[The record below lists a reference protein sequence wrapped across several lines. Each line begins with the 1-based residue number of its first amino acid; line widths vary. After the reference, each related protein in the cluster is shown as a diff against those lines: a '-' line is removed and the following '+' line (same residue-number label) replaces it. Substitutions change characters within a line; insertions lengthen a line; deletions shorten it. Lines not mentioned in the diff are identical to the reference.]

1 MLIRPISRTL
11 LPVMAMLAAASCSVD
26 TPVYPTVNR
35 SGTDTG
41 TTISLTPDA
50 GPVSPPATTATAPV
64 LPPTVSDAA
73 APPAKADASPVTPP
87 PAIVADAGRTTRS
100 TSADAAPVPPLAKAD
115 ASPVTPPPVIV
126 ADAGR
131 TTRNTSADAAPA
143 LPPAKADAS
152 PVAPPPPVVADAGRT
167 AGDTSAPHATSP
179 DSGSATSGG
188 IPAVS
193 ALSDPVTTPMT
204 GSHATYEVGTG
215 KTYPEPDTV
224 PWCALVA
231 GDVVNIY
238 WRATP
243 YRWKFALRGSGTQAA
258 PIVVNGVTD
267 SSGHRPQFDFNGA
280 RTASGCNSCG
290 ANNIFDTTSQWSLEN
305 YAGILLR
312 GGVNDDYGYKPKW
325 IVIKNLEMS
334 GAKSVNSFINLSGVS
349 TRYAGTAGIWL
360 QPSADIVLE
369 NNVVYDHDWGIF
381 TMAKDDTFLEACE
394 RITIRSSRVYG
405 NGVVG
410 SYLEHNVYIQTT
422 NPVVEGNY
430 FGVLRAGAAGS
441 SYKSRC
447 SGEIFRYNYVE
458 ASARAIDWVYA
469 EDQGGE
475 TGSAATGI
483 ATQPDYGTDYA
494 YGNIIV
500 NDCSLGNCAANPI
513 HYGGD
518 NLGEQDDV
526 SALWVPSPYAPYRSH
541 LYFYN
546 NTVVNRVSQSGSYRT
561 TVFEPSLRDT
571 TIDAWNNVFYFSGDS
586 RFAWV
591 SSAGKIN
598 LRGNNLV
605 YGATV
610 YDASDLALPV
620 NYTISRLGT
629 IVGTDPKFV
638 SATDFHPGVGSGAID
653 LGTEVPAGISTDT
666 LCAGLTVDMEPPL
679 KTNGLCARPQRG
691 AALDLGAMEATQ

>member
-1 MLIRPISRTL
+1 M
-11 LPVMAMLAAASCSVD
+11 
-26 TPVYPTVNR
+26 
-35 SGTDTG
+35 
-41 TTISLTPDA
+41 
-50 GPVSPPATTATAPV
+50 
-64 LPPTVSDAA
+64 
-73 APPAKADASPVTPP
+73 
-87 PAIVADAGRTTRS
+87 
-100 TSADAAPVPPLAKAD
+100 
-115 ASPVTPPPVIV
+115 
-126 ADAGR
+126 
-131 TTRNTSADAAPA
+131 
-143 LPPAKADAS
+143 
-152 PVAPPPPVVADAGRT
+152 
-167 AGDTSAPHATSP
+167 
-179 DSGSATSGG
+179 
-188 IPAVS
+188 
-193 ALSDPVTTPMT
+193 SDPVTTAMT
-204 GSHATYEVGTG
+204 GAHATYDVGTG
-215 KTYPEPDTV
+215 KPYAEPDTV

-243 YRWKFALRGSGTQAA
+243 YKWKFALRGSGTQAA

-290 ANNIFDTTSQWSLEN
+290 TNNIFNTASQWSMED
-305 YAGILLR
+305 YAGILVR
-312 GGVNDDYGYKPKW
+312 GGVSDPYGYKPKW

-334 GAKSVNSFINLSGVS
+334 GAKSVNSFVNLSGVS

-360 QPSADIVLE
+360 QPSADVVLE

-381 TMAKDDTFLEACE
+381 TMSKDDTFLEACE
-394 RITIRSSRVYG
+394 RITIRNSRVYG

-410 SYLEHNVYIQTT
+410 SYTQHNVYIQTT
-422 NPVVEGNY
+422 NPLVEGNY
-430 FGVLRAGAAGS
+430 FGVLRPGAAGS

-469 EDQGGE
+469 EDSGGE
-475 TGSAATGI
+475 AGSTATGI

-518 NLGEQDDV
+518 NCGEQDDTSTLFV
-526 SALWVPSPYAPYRSH
+526 QSPYVPYRSH
-541 LYFYN
+541 LYFFN
-546 NTVVNRVSQSGSYRT
+546 NTMVSRVSQSDSYRT

-571 TIDAWNNVFYFSGDS
+571 TIEAWNNVFYFSGTS

-591 SSAGKIN
+591 ASAGKIN

-620 NYTISRLGT
+620 NYSISKLGT
-629 IVGTDPKFV
+629 IIDTDPKFV
-638 SATDFHPGVGSGAID
+638 SATDFHPGAGSGAID
-653 LGTEVPAGISTDT
+653 LGTGVPAGISTSS
-666 LCAGLTVDMEPPL
+666 LCASLSVNMEPPL
-679 KTNGLCARPQRG
+679 QTNGLCVRSQLG
-691 AALDLGAMEATQ
+691 AAIDLGAMEATP

>member
-1 MLIRPISRTL
+1 MLNPPVSRIL
-11 LPVMAMLAAASCSVD
+11 LPVMAILAAASCSGDQAVSPAAD
-26 TPVYPTVNR
+26 Q
-35 SGTDTG
+35 SGTDNVASIMNST
-41 TTISLTPDA
+41 SLALHRRRPPRATPDA
-50 GPVSPPATTATAPV
+50 GPVLPPAAP
-64 LPPTVSDAA
+64 
-73 APPAKADASPVTPP
+73 DASPP
-87 PAIVADAGRTTRS
+87 PAATDT
-100 TSADAAPVPPLAKAD
+100 
-115 ASPVTPPPVIV
+115 
-126 ADAGR
+126 
-131 TTRNTSADAAPA
+131 APA
-143 LPPAKADAS
+143 LPPAKADAA
-152 PVAPPPPVVADAGRT
+152 PVTPPPPVVVDAGRPTSDASADTTPALPPAKADAAPVTPPVVADAGKPSS
-167 AGDTSAPHATSP
+167 DTSAPPATSP

-188 IPAVS
+188 PPPVS
-193 ALSDPVTTPMT
+193 AMSDPVTTAMT
-204 GSHATYEVGTG
+204 GAHATYDVGTG
-215 KTYPEPDTV
+215 KPYAEPDTV

-243 YRWKFALRGSGTQAA
+243 YKWKFALRGSGTQAA

-290 ANNIFDTTSQWSLEN
+290 TNNIFNTASQWSMED
-305 YAGILLR
+305 YAGILVR
-312 GGVNDDYGYKPKW
+312 GGVSDPYGYKPKW

-334 GAKSVNSFINLSGVS
+334 GAKSVNSFVNLSGVS

-360 QPSADIVLE
+360 QPSADVVLE

-381 TMAKDDTFLEACE
+381 TMSKDDTFLEACE
-394 RITIRSSRVYG
+394 RITIRNSRVYG

-410 SYLEHNVYIQTT
+410 SYTQHNVYIQTT
-422 NPVVEGNY
+422 NPLVEGNY
-430 FGVLRAGAAGS
+430 FGVLRPGAAGS

-469 EDQGGE
+469 EDSGGE
-475 TGSAATGI
+475 AGSTATGI

-518 NLGEQDDV
+518 NCGEQDDTSTLFV
-526 SALWVPSPYAPYRSH
+526 QSPYVPYRSH
-541 LYFYN
+541 LYFFN
-546 NTVVNRVSQSGSYRT
+546 NTMVSRVSQSDSYRT

-571 TIDAWNNVFYFSGDS
+571 TIEAWNNVFYFSDTS

-591 SSAGKIN
+591 ASAGKIN

-620 NYTISRLGT
+620 NYSISKLGT
-629 IVGTDPKFV
+629 IIDTDPKFV
-638 SATDFHPGVGSGAID
+638 SATDFHPGAGSGAID
-653 LGTEVPAGISTDT
+653 LGTGVPAGISTSS
-666 LCAGLTVDMEPPL
+666 LCASLSVNMEPPL
-679 KTNGLCARPQRG
+679 QTNGLCVRSQLG
-691 AALDLGAMEATQ
+691 AAIDLGAMEATP

>member
-1 MLIRPISRTL
+1 
-11 LPVMAMLAAASCSVD
+11 
-26 TPVYPTVNR
+26 
-35 SGTDTG
+35 
-41 TTISLTPDA
+41 
-50 GPVSPPATTATAPV
+50 
-64 LPPTVSDAA
+64 
-73 APPAKADASPVTPP
+73 
-87 PAIVADAGRTTRS
+87 
-100 TSADAAPVPPLAKAD
+100 
-115 ASPVTPPPVIV
+115 
-126 ADAGR
+126 
-131 TTRNTSADAAPA
+131 
-143 LPPAKADAS
+143 
-152 PVAPPPPVVADAGRT
+152 
-167 AGDTSAPHATSP
+167 
-179 DSGSATSGG
+179 
-188 IPAVS
+188 
-193 ALSDPVTTPMT
+193 MT
-204 GSHATYEVGTG
+204 GSHATYDVGTG

-243 YRWKFALRGSGTQAA
+243 YQWKFALRGSGTQAA

-290 ANNIFDTTSQWSLEN
+290 TNNIFNTASQWSMED
-305 YAGILLR
+305 YAGILVR
-312 GGVNDDYGYKPKW
+312 GGVSDVYGYKPKW

-360 QPSADIVLE
+360 QPSADVVLE

-381 TMAKDDTFLEACE
+381 TMSKDDTFLEACE
-394 RITIRSSRVYG
+394 RITIRNSRVYG

-410 SYLEHNVYIQTT
+410 SYTQHNVYIQTT
-422 NPVVEGNY
+422 NPLVEGNY
-430 FGVLRAGAAGS
+430 FGVLRPGAAGS

-469 EDQGGE
+469 EDSGGE
-475 TGSAATGI
+475 TGSTATGI
-483 ATQPDYGTDYA
+483 ATQADYGTDYA

-518 NLGEQDDV
+518 NLGEQDNV
-526 SALWVPSPYAPYRSH
+526 ATLFVQSPFVPYRSH

-546 NTVVNRVSQSGSYRT
+546 NTVVSRVSQTDSYRT
-561 TVFEPSLRDT
+561 SVFEPSLRDT
-571 TIDAWNNVFYFSGDS
+571 TVEAWNNVFYFSGDS

-591 SSAGKIN
+591 ASAGKIN

-610 YDASDLALPV
+610 YDASDLALSV
-620 NYTISRLGT
+620 NYTISKSGT
-629 IVGTDPKFV
+629 IVSTDPKFV
-638 SATDFHPGVGSGAID
+638 SATNFHPGVGSGAID
-653 LGTEVPAGISTDT
+653 LGTGVPAGISPSTQYAD
-666 LCAGLTVDMEPPL
+666 LPVNMEPPL
-679 KTNGLCARPQRG
+679 KTNGLCARPERG
-691 AALDLGAMEATQ
+691 GEIDLGAMEDTP

>member
-1 MLIRPISRTL
+1 MSIRPISRTL
-11 LPVMAMLAAASCSVD
+11 LPLLAVLVAASCSGDNAVS
-26 TPVYPTVNR
+26 PAVGP
-35 SGTDTG
+35 SGTDNVASTANAFSTFRHRRHPAPVPSPVTPDAG
-41 TTISLTPDA
+41 SVSPPVTPDA
-50 GPVSPPATTATAPV
+50 GPVSPPATPDAGPV
-64 LPPTVSDAA
+64 LPPQTSDAA
-73 APPAKADASPVTPP
+73 TADTAPPLPPAKADASPVTPP
-87 PAIVADAGRTTRS
+87 P
-100 TSADAAPVPPLAKAD
+100 
-115 ASPVTPPPVIV
+115 
-126 ADAGR
+126 
-131 TTRNTSADAAPA
+131 
-143 LPPAKADAS
+143 
-152 PVAPPPPVVADAGRT
+152 PVVADAGRPTSDT
-167 AGDTSAPHATSP
+167 ATPPATSP
-179 DSGSATSGG
+179 DSGSAASGG
-188 IPAVS
+188 TPAVS

-204 GSHATYEVGTG
+204 GSHATYDVGTG

-267 SSGHRPQFDFNGA
+267 SSGHRPKFDFNGA

-290 ANNIFDTTSQWSLEN
+290 ANNIFDTTSQWSLED

-334 GAKSVNSFINLSGVS
+334 GAKNENSFLNLSGVS
-349 TRYAGTAGIWL
+349 TRYAGSAGIWL
-360 QPSADIVLE
+360 QPSADVVLE

-394 RITIRSSRVYG
+394 RITIRNSRVYG

-410 SYLEHNVYIQTT
+410 SYTQHNVYIQTT
-422 NPVVEGNY
+422 NPLVEGNY
-430 FGVLRAGAAGS
+430 FGVLRPGAAGS

-458 ASARAIDWVYA
+458 ASARAIDWVEA

-475 TGSAATGI
+475 PGSTAPGI
-483 ATQPDYGTDYA
+483 ATQSDYGTDYA

-518 NLGEQDDV
+518 NCGEQDDV
-526 SALWVPSPYAPYRSH
+526 STLFVQSPYSPYRSH
-541 LYFYN
+541 LYFFN
-546 NTVVNRVSQSGSYRT
+546 NTVVSRISQADSYRV
-561 TVFEPSLRDT
+561 TVFQPSLRNT
-571 TIDAWNNVFYFSGDS
+571 TIEAWNNVFYFSGDS

-591 SSAGKIN
+591 GSSGKIN
-598 LRGNNLV
+598 LRGDNLV

-610 YDASDLALPV
+610 NDASDFALPV
-620 NYTISRLGT
+620 NYAISKLGT
-629 IVGTDPKFV
+629 IVSTDPKFV
-638 SATDFHPGVGSGAID
+638 STTNFHPGVGSGAID
-653 LGTEVPAGISTDT
+653 LGTGVTVGISTGS
-666 LCAGLTVDMEPPL
+666 LCASLPVNMEPPL
-679 KTNGLCARPQRG
+679 KSNGLCARSQRG
-691 AALDLGAMEATQ
+691 GASDLGAMEAAQ

>member
-1 MLIRPISRTL
+1 M
-11 LPVMAMLAAASCSVD
+11 
-26 TPVYPTVNR
+26 
-35 SGTDTG
+35 
-41 TTISLTPDA
+41 
-50 GPVSPPATTATAPV
+50 
-64 LPPTVSDAA
+64 
-73 APPAKADASPVTPP
+73 
-87 PAIVADAGRTTRS
+87 
-100 TSADAAPVPPLAKAD
+100 
-115 ASPVTPPPVIV
+115 
-126 ADAGR
+126 
-131 TTRNTSADAAPA
+131 
-143 LPPAKADAS
+143 
-152 PVAPPPPVVADAGRT
+152 
-167 AGDTSAPHATSP
+167 
-179 DSGSATSGG
+179 
-188 IPAVS
+188 
-193 ALSDPVTTPMT
+193 SDPVTTAMT
-204 GSHATYEVGTG
+204 GAHATYDVGTG
-215 KTYPEPDTV
+215 KPYAEPDTV

-243 YRWKFALRGSGTQAA
+243 YKWKFALRGSGTQAA

-290 ANNIFDTTSQWSLEN
+290 TNNIFNTASQWSMED
-305 YAGILLR
+305 YAGILVR
-312 GGVNDDYGYKPKW
+312 GGVSDPYGYKPKW

-334 GAKSVNSFINLSGVS
+334 GAKSVNSFVNLSGVS

-360 QPSADIVLE
+360 QPSADVVLE

-381 TMAKDDTFLEACE
+381 TMSKDDTFLEACE
-394 RITIRSSRVYG
+394 RITIRNSRVYG

-410 SYLEHNVYIQTT
+410 SYTQHNVYIQTT
-422 NPVVEGNY
+422 NPLVEGNY
-430 FGVLRAGAAGS
+430 FGVLRPGAAGS

-469 EDQGGE
+469 EDSGGE
-475 TGSAATGI
+475 AGSTATGI

-518 NLGEQDDV
+518 NCGEQDDTSTPFV
-526 SALWVPSPYAPYRSH
+526 QSPYVPYRSH
-541 LYFYN
+541 LYFFN
-546 NTVVNRVSQSGSYRT
+546 NTVVSRVNSTDSYRT
-561 TVFEPSLRDT
+561 SVFQPSLRDT
-571 TIDAWNNVFYFSGDS
+571 TIEAWNNVFYFSGTS

-591 SSAGKIN
+591 ASAGKIN

-620 NYTISRLGT
+620 NYSISELGT
-629 IVGTDPKFV
+629 IVSTDPKFV
-638 SATDFHPGVGSGAID
+638 SATDFHPGAGSGAID
-653 LGTEVPAGISTDT
+653 LGTGVPAGISTGT
-666 LCAGLTVDMEPPL
+666 LCASLSVNMEPPL
-679 KTNGLCARPQRG
+679 QTNGLCARQEQG
-691 AALDLGAMEATQ
+691 GEIDLGAMEETP

>member
-1 MLIRPISRTL
+1 
-11 LPVMAMLAAASCSVD
+11 
-26 TPVYPTVNR
+26 
-35 SGTDTG
+35 
-41 TTISLTPDA
+41 
-50 GPVSPPATTATAPV
+50 
-64 LPPTVSDAA
+64 
-73 APPAKADASPVTPP
+73 
-87 PAIVADAGRTTRS
+87 
-100 TSADAAPVPPLAKAD
+100 
-115 ASPVTPPPVIV
+115 
-126 ADAGR
+126 
-131 TTRNTSADAAPA
+131 
-143 LPPAKADAS
+143 
-152 PVAPPPPVVADAGRT
+152 
-167 AGDTSAPHATSP
+167 
-179 DSGSATSGG
+179 
-188 IPAVS
+188 
-193 ALSDPVTTPMT
+193 MT
-204 GSHATYEVGTG
+204 GSHATYDVGTG
-215 KTYPEPDTV
+215 KTYAEPDTV

-243 YRWKFALRGSGTQAA
+243 YKWKFALRGSGTQAA

-290 ANNIFDTTSQWSLEN
+290 ANNIFNTASQWSLED
-305 YAGILLR
+305 YAGILVR
-312 GGVNDDYGYKPKW
+312 GGVSDPYGYKPKW

-334 GAKSVNSFINLSGVS
+334 GAKDANSFVNLSGVS

-360 QPSADIVLE
+360 QPSADVVLE

-381 TMAKDDTFLEACE
+381 TMAKDDTLLEACE
-394 RITIRSSRVYG
+394 RITIRNSRVYG

-410 SYLEHNVYIQTT
+410 SYTQHNVYIQTT
-422 NPVVEGNY
+422 NPLVEGNY
-430 FGVLRAGAAGS
+430 FGLLRAGAEGS

-469 EDQGGE
+469 EDSGGE
-475 TGSAATGI
+475 TGSTATGI

-500 NDCSLGNCAANPI
+500 NDCSLGNCAGNPI

-518 NLGEQDDV
+518 NCGEQDDT
-526 SALWVPSPYAPYRSH
+526 STLFVPSPYVPYRSH
-541 LYFYN
+541 LYFFN
-546 NTVVNRVSQSGSYRT
+546 NTVVSRVNQTDTYRT
-561 TVFEPSLRDT
+561 TVFQPSLRDT
-571 TIDAWNNVFYFSGDS
+571 TIDAWNNVFMFSGTS

-591 SSAGKIN
+591 SSAGKVN

-620 NYTISRLGT
+620 NYAISKLGT
-629 IVGTDPKFV
+629 IVSTDPKFV
-638 SATDFHPGVGSGAID
+638 SATNFHPGVGSGAID
-653 LGTEVPAGISTDT
+653 LGTGVPAGISTGT
-666 LCAGLTVDMEPPL
+666 LCASLPANMEPPL

-691 AALDLGAMEATQ
+691 GAIDLGAMEAAQ

>member
-1 MLIRPISRTL
+1 L
-11 LPVMAMLAAASCSVD
+11 
-26 TPVYPTVNR
+26 
-35 SGTDTG
+35 
-41 TTISLTPDA
+41 
-50 GPVSPPATTATAPV
+50 
-64 LPPTVSDAA
+64 
-73 APPAKADASPVTPP
+73 PPAKADAAPVTPP
-87 PAIVADAGRTTRS
+87 PPVVVDAGRPTS
-100 TSADAAPVPPLAKAD
+100 DASAD
-115 ASPVTPPPVIV
+115 
-126 ADAGR
+126 
-131 TTRNTSADAAPA
+131 TTPA
-143 LPPAKADAS
+143 LPPAKADAA
-152 PVAPPPPVVADAGRT
+152 PVTPPVVADAGKPSS
-167 AGDTSAPHATSP
+167 DTSAPPATSP

-188 IPAVS
+188 PPPVS
-193 ALSDPVTTPMT
+193 AMSDPVTTAMT
-204 GSHATYEVGTG
+204 GAHATYDVGTG
-215 KTYPEPDTV
+215 KPYAEPDTV

-243 YRWKFALRGSGTQAA
+243 YKWKFALRGSGTQAA

-290 ANNIFDTTSQWSLEN
+290 TNNIFNTASQWSMED
-305 YAGILLR
+305 YAGILVR
-312 GGVNDDYGYKPKW
+312 GGVSDPYGYKPKW

-334 GAKSVNSFINLSGVS
+334 GAKSVNSFVNLSGVS

-360 QPSADIVLE
+360 QPSADVVLE

-381 TMAKDDTFLEACE
+381 TMSKDDTFLEACE
-394 RITIRSSRVYG
+394 RITIRNSRVYG

-410 SYLEHNVYIQTT
+410 SYTQHNVYIQTT
-422 NPVVEGNY
+422 NPLVEGNY
-430 FGVLRAGAAGS
+430 FGVLRPGAAGS

-469 EDQGGE
+469 EDSGGE
-475 TGSAATGI
+475 AGSTATGI

-518 NLGEQDDV
+518 NCGEQDDTSTLFV
-526 SALWVPSPYAPYRSH
+526 QSPYVPYRSH
-541 LYFYN
+541 LYFFN
-546 NTVVNRVSQSGSYRT
+546 NTMVSRVSQSDSYRT

-571 TIDAWNNVFYFSGDS
+571 TIEAWNNVFYFSDTS

-591 SSAGKIN
+591 ASAGKIN

-620 NYTISRLGT
+620 NYSISKLGT
-629 IVGTDPKFV
+629 IIDTDPKFV
-638 SATDFHPGVGSGAID
+638 SATDFHPGAGSGAID
-653 LGTEVPAGISTDT
+653 LGTGVPAGISTSS
-666 LCAGLTVDMEPPL
+666 LCASLSVNMEPPL
-679 KTNGLCARPQRG
+679 QTNGLCVRSQLG
-691 AALDLGAMEATQ
+691 AAIDLGAMEATP